1 MNENVKD
8 LFQDMINAKD
18 IGAYIDDH
26 KNEIGDISIFYKDR
40 NKQSCFNDFSNYNT
54 GKYYLSGLTDYTDM
68 NFYPRKAEVNGT
80 VYFDINCVAELGR
93 WYKDSEDME
102 EFTKMLNF
110 IKSNHLNVSLET
122 AMLEEKYNGAEFNN
136 NTLNAFQE
144 FKEADSIN
152 SIDRDINFVNLDSQ
166 KKEKVNNF
174 ENTYYGILALVTK
187 AYLIKLDKEKS
198 DKVTQLVDFSLN
210 ELNAILTPELFA
222 LSYYLTNDKNLM
234 DYNVTVF
241 HKLQN
246 SRKDKKRT
254 VKNVAWDLFHI
265 RLLEGLVNKIYRD
278 NIINL
283 PFFLTM
289 DRNLITYLKTLDR
302 RVMILEKDGSIV
314 SSFNYN
320 IMKLYDKVCEEATN
334 EKIAYE
340 LVDPN
345 MQVIRKINAGF
356 TNYKEISEN
365 LLKNLENEG

>member
-1 MNENVKD
+1 
-8 LFQDMINAKD
+8 
-18 IGAYIDDH
+18 
-26 KNEIGDISIFYKDR
+26 
-40 NKQSCFNDFSNYNT
+40 
-54 GKYYLSGLTDYTDM
+54 
-68 NFYPRKAEVNGT
+68 
-80 VYFDINCVAELGR
+80 
-93 WYKDSEDME
+93 
-102 EFTKMLNF
+102 
-110 IKSNHLNVSLET
+110 
-122 AMLEEKYNGAEFNN
+122 
-136 NTLNAFQE
+136 
-144 FKEADSIN
+144 
-152 SIDRDINFVNLDSQ
+152 
-166 KKEKVNNF
+166 
-174 ENTYYGILALVTK
+174 
-187 AYLIKLDKEKS
+187 
-198 DKVTQLVDFSLN
+198 
-210 ELNAILTPELFA
+210 
-222 LSYYLTNDKNLM
+222 M

-254 VKNVAWDLFHI
+254 EKNVAWDLFHI

-345 MQVIRKINAGF
+345 MQVIRKIKAGF